1 MSHTILPDVNAA
13 LQGENQGKLK
23 KMGDAGRR
31 KTRHISVG
39 LTRTF
44 GG

>member
-13 LQGENQGKLK
+13 LQAENHGKPK
-23 KMGDAGRR
+23 KMGDAGWR
-31 KTRHISVG
+31 KTRHTLVG

-44 GG
+44 AG